1 MLGSVAV
8 NFRLTR
14 IWTRVSLT
22 PAGLCCYLVTFFHFF
37 ILVCPTLLSS
47 TVETRR
53 IITRSKTGSL
63 TPKHF
68 CDSVTK
74 SIIKTSKTNSD
85 DTVVVINKDG
95 DMTRVTRSRS
105 SASVVNH
112 QVAHYRLG
120 KVTTPHEKVQC
131 VVVRQCALN
140 MWIIDFYYN
149 MCIYRTVFP
158 SQKVL

>member
-1 MLGSVAV
+1 
-8 NFRLTR
+8 
-14 IWTRVSLT
+14 
-22 PAGLCCYLVTFFHFF
+22 
-37 ILVCPTLLSS
+37 
-47 TVETRR
+47 VETRR

-105 SASVVNH
+105 SACVVNH

-120 KVTTPHEKVQC
+120 KVVTPQEKCVSLCGLEHVHNRCSQYVHLLDNIPLTKKYFNCVTTHKISGNEYGVLRNEYYLEQC
-131 VVVRQCALN
+131 SVYIFISFSLLGTGTGNQ
-140 MWIIDFYYN
+140 
-149 MCIYRTVFP
+149 
-158 SQKVL
+158 SQVLFV